1 MSSRHAPGVVG
12 RAKRLRRAMTYVE
25 KKLWDELRRLDI
37 HLRRQAPIGRFVVD
51 FVVHQAAL
59 VIELDGGIHM
69 LPGVQLRDLERTAW
83 LEGQGYRVLCFTND
97 EVLGDPSAVL
107 AKVEVA
113 LRDIEANRGH
123 APRSPSTTL
132 TLPGEAE

>member
-1 MSSRHAPGVVG
+1 
-12 RAKRLRRAMTYVE
+12 MTYVE

-83 LEGQGYRVLCFTND
+83 LEGQGYRVLRFTND